1 MTFECD
7 VCPSFVKVKSCV
19 SNGKYC
25 PYAPKSSS
33 TNEDMVYDEIEIM
46 KENLLEKCLYQ
57 HIVDRD
63 GENVNYKDW
72 FNYMISMR
80 EDIEKHSNV
89 EVKVLGLDGK
99 IEGSKRIYK
108 FKNTPARILKKLGY
122 SKEELNSLNDC
133 VKNSFKIEG
142 DTQSDNDFLKTD
154 REWQNLMRVTT
165 YPSVTINN

>member
-1 MTFECD
+1 LSNPDNRVEYELWYSSVFDLSTEQIKEIGEYNQPFANNVLFTPRIMTFECD

-33 TNEDMVYDEIEIM
+33 TNDDMVYDEIEIM

-89 EVKVLGLDGK
+89 AVKVPGLGGK
-99 IEGSKRIYK
+99 I
-108 FKNTPARILKKLGY
+108 
-122 SKEELNSLNDC
+122 
-133 VKNSFKIEG
+133 
-142 DTQSDNDFLKTD
+142 
-154 REWQNLMRVTT
+154 
-165 YPSVTINN
+165 